1 MEFDIK
7 GVAYRAAK
15 LSVFD
20 QLHISRKLLPVLAG
34 MASDFSQMQTVIR
47 EKNMAGAMES
57 IVPKIAKELAA
68 LSNEDCNT
76 VIYPCLSV
84 VSRKNGDVWT
94 AVFSHGV
101 LQFDDISLFSLLQ
114 IVARVIGDSL
124 GNFLQELPTI
134 PTPAPQVG

>member
-47 EKNMAGAMES
+47 EKNE
-57 IVPKIAKELAA
+57 AA
-68 LSNEDCNT
+68 
-76 VIYPCLSV
+76 
-84 VSRKNGDVWT
+84 
-94 AVFSHGV
+94 
-101 LQFDDISLFSLLQ
+101 
-114 IVARVIGDSL
+114 
-124 GNFLQELPTI
+124 
-134 PTPAPQVG
+134 